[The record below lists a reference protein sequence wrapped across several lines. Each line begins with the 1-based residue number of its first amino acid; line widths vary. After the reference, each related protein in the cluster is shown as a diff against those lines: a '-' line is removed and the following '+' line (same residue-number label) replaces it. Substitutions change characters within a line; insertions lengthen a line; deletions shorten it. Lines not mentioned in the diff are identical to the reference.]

1 MRVKALAVAA
11 AAAGALVFGAVPA
24 DAAPYWQA
32 VNTGSS
38 DWFCTA
44 YKHHSVSDHVN
55 WKVCEVTNADNH
67 AQVVVIVQN
76 AASTAITIGG
86 SVRSSYGSAGE
97 CFTSTL
103 NPGFTRAC
111 YGRTVLYSSD
121 AWWIQGTLTV
131 NGDKDIWTS

>member
-1 MRVKALAVAA
+1 MRLKALTVAA

-24 DAAPYWQA
+24 DAAPYWQT

-55 WKVCEVTNADNH
+55 WKVCEVTNASND

-76 AASTAITIGG
+76 AASTAISIGG
-86 SVRSSYGSAGE
+86 SVKSSYGSSGT

-103 NPGFTRAC
+103 NPGFTRGC
-111 YGRTVLYSSD
+111 YGQTVRYSSD
-121 AWWIQGTLTV
+121 GWWIQGTLTV
-131 NGDKDIWTS
+131 NGVTDIWTS